1 MTIFSSK
8 FWLNA
13 LESTLVAGLTAF
25 SGALAVYGGPLAASL
40 SSSSLRSPGLAAGA
54 AGVLG
59 SSPKRRIAANHAAAD
74 LVASRN
80 DKVEESEYQWAQ
92 QKARNA
98 ELEGERAQLQSD
110 LAALEALAARL
121 KGLAVREKVAKK
133 LTFDRAEQRRFDA
146 LPQAPA

>member
-1 MTIFSSK
+1 MVERVK
-8 FWLNA
+8 
-13 LESTLVAGLTAF
+13 
-25 SGALAVYGGPLAASL
+25 AAENETVR
-40 SSSSLRSPGLAAGA
+40 LREQTEL
-54 AGVLG
+54 LY
-59 SSPKRRIAANHAAAD
+59 AANHAAAD